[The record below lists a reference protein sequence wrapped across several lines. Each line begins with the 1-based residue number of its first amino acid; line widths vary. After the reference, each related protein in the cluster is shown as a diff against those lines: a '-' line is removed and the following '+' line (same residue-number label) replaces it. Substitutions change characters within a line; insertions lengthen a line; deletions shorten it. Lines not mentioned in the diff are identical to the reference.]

1 MSGAE
6 RCGAALPTAKER
18 CVLPVVQTGVTPGS
32 SRATVLRL
40 CVFFSFG
47 GGGMVLGDYSDDLC
61 VVTVGLRKRF
71 GGDERI

>member
-1 MSGAE
+1 M
-6 RCGAALPTAKER
+6 
-18 CVLPVVQTGVTPGS
+18 VQTGVTPGS